1 MSRRYPKEFHEFMR
15 EFIPGHSDS
24 EVAAAARA
32 RFEIE
37 ITPAQVKS
45 YKGNH
50 KLRSGTPGGMPKGT
64 PSKSFPAEVTAF
76 IKGNY
81 VGTGP
86 KAMAER
92 LNAEFGTTYTAAQLK
107 GYYSNHSLNSGLTCR
122 YEKGHVPANKG
133 KKIVPHPNSVATQF
147 KPGRPSLNE
156 RPVGALTARSDGYLH
171 RKIGPSPKD
180 WIFEHIRVWQE
191 VHGPVPHGHK
201 IIFLD
206 GDRHNCELNNLRL
219 VSDAEHAVLNRGKM
233 RSPIAE
239 ITDANIT
246 IAKLRFAIFAA
257 RRSRKEALR

>member
-15 EFIPGHSDS
+15 EFIPGHSAS

-32 RFEIE
+32 RFGIE
-37 ITPAQVKS
+37 ITASKVKS
-45 YKGNH
+45 YKSNYGI
-50 KLRSGTPGGMPKGT
+50 RSNTPVGVTKGI
-64 PSKSFPAEVTAF
+64 PSKSFPAEVAAF
-76 IKGNY
+76 IKNNY

-92 LNAEFGTTYTAAQLK
+92 LNAKFGATYTAAQLRH
-107 GYYSNHSLNSGLTCR
+107 YYHNHTLNSGLTGR
-122 YEKGHVPANKG
+122 FKQGRVPHNKG

-147 KPGRPSLNE
+147 RPGRPSFNE
-156 RPVGALTARSDGYLH
+156 RPVGALIARSDGYLH
-171 RKIGPSPKD
+171 RKIGPNARD

-191 VHGPVPHGHK
+191 AHGPVPRGHK

-206 GDRHNCELNNLRL
+206 GDRHNCELKNLRL

-246 IAKLRFAIFAA
+246 RAKLRVAIFAA
-257 RRSRKEALR
+257 RRNRKEALR